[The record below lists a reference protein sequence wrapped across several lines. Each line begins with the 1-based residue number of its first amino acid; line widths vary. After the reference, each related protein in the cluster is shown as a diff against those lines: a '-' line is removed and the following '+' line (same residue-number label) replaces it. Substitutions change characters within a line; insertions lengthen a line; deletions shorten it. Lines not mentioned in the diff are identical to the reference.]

1 MCIITILNVPKICQ
15 MRLPVKLT
23 KMLPTSRQKGAGKAI
38 KYLVVS
44 VVVLKKAIKK
54 KQKKKH

>member
-15 MRLPVKLT
+15 MRLSVTLT

-38 KYLVVS
+38 IHLVVS
-44 VVVLKKAIKK
+44 VVVLEKTLKE
-54 KQKKKH
+54 KHE